1 LPFFELAGI
10 VLSKLLAPLANRFV
24 GYGDASFGQ
33 EFFDLTEAETESMI
47 EPNRMADNFRR
58 KAMTLV
64 AGLFGFHEAQSATSE
79 LLISA
84 LNSA

>member
-1 LPFFELAGI
+1 
-10 VLSKLLAPLANRFV
+10 
-24 GYGDASFGQ
+24 
-33 EFFDLTEAETESMI
+33 MI